1 MAKIRLAGVIIID
14 EQGRIL
20 LLHRAT
26 ERRTQWEIPGGK
38 IEKTERADAA
48 AAREAN
54 EELAINIKIIRKLGA
69 RDFSE
74 DGYTMSY
81 TWFLGEALDS
91 PKIGE
96 PDKFDDLRFWS
107 IDNLAATSESISP
120 NTRNFIKA
128 VQSGKIELQD
138 NIYAKMLV

>member
-1 MAKIRLAGVIIID
+1 MAKIRLAGVIIVD
-14 EQGRIL
+14 KQGRIL

-26 ERRTQWEIPGGK
+26 KKRTQWEIPGGK
-38 IEKTERADAA
+38 IEDTEHADVA

-54 EELAINIKIIRKLGA
+54 EELAVDVKIIRELGA

-74 DGYTMSY
+74 DGHTMSY
-81 TWFLGEALDS
+81 AWFLGEALDS

-107 IDNLAATSESISP
+107 IDDLVTTNEPISP
-120 NTRNFIKA
+120 NTQNFVKEI
-128 VQSGKIELQD
+128 QNGKVELQN